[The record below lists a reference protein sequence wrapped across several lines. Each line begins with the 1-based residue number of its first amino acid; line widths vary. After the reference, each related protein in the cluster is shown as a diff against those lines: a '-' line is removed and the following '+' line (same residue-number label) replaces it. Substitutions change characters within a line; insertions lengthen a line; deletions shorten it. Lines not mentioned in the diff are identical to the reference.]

1 MAPTTVI
8 GKFIA
13 SFTVLTGYAV
23 IAVPT
28 GIVSAE
34 MVRAGRQN
42 ETTAACE
49 SCGCHGHLPDAK
61 FCRKCGGEIRG
72 E

>member
-1 MAPTTVI
+1 M
-8 GKFIA
+8 
-13 SFTVLTGYAV
+13 

-34 MVRAGRQN
+34 MVKAGRPN

-61 FCRKCGGEIRG
+61 FCRRCGGVVKG